1 MDPFVIL
8 DLEEGAAKA
17 QILQHVTQALRD
29 KRYDAKTIAEAQ
41 KELFDPLT
49 RALAE
54 FRYRIDIRACAGSP
68 LDTAEAAEHPPPL
81 ERLVLNQ
88 RGSEPDEK
96 RTPEK

>member
-8 DLEEGAAKA
+8 DLEEGAGKA
-17 QILQHVTQALRD
+17 RILKQVTQALRD

-41 KELFDPLT
+41 KELFDPLA

-54 FRYRIDIRACAGSP
+54 FRYRIDIRACAGP
-68 LDTAEAAEHPPPL
+68 LTDMIDVVEHAPEL

-88 RGSEPDEK
+88 RGSEPHDQ
-96 RTPEK
+96 RTAEE